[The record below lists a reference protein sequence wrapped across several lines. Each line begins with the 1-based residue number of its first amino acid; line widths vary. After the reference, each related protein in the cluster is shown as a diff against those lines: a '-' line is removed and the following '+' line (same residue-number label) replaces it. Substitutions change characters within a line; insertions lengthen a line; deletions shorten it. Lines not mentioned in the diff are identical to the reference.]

1 MNLSNQWQRNR
12 VGAVLSILLSVAAG
26 LVVGEYDFSISTA
39 LKNLSYDLPFVIRTE
54 ISSYLP
60 NSDSQAPD
68 DVVIVYLDD
77 VSHQELNQPY
87 NAPWDRRY
95 HAALLDR
102 LTAEGARAVVFDIIF
117 TDPSPQ
123 DPEADVIFAQAIEKN
138 GRVILATD
146 LLQSNAGQGETP
158 LEEIVLPYDPFDA
171 NCAEIGFSAVHQN
184 SDLEV
189 RQHYHSPEMNEL
201 FESLTWATA
210 RFLGAEATK
219 DDSTRTMDRW
229 VNYYGPPR
237 SLPHYSFH
245 EVVTENAL
253 NGTPFKD
260 KIVYVGAHLVT
271 YSSGQRKD
279 EFIHPWSSW
288 GLSSFWGRFMP
299 GVEVHSTIL
308 LNLLRQD
315 WITRVPLKLEMLF
328 LIVMGTLLGGGL
340 VVLRPLTAT
349 FVAVLTAILVTLV
362 ATYLHWIQR
371 AWFPWAIFVTVQ
383 LPIAW
388 TVSVVFNSVKLYV
401 QKQLLEQSIRAYL
414 SPKLVKA
421 FANRQDENFLKPGAK
436 KQELSILF
444 SDIEGFTSLS
454 EGMDSSELADLMNGY
469 FETTVSHGIHATD
482 GTVVKYIGDAI
493 FAFWNAPEPQDDHA
507 TRACEAAIQIQ
518 NQPYRFSESKP
529 INTRIGIHS
538 GSADVGNFGSE
549 NRVDYTAIGENINLA
564 SRLEGLNKYLGTR
577 TLISIETRNAAAPTI
592 ITRDLGQFRLKGF
605 ERRVHVF
612 EILGSGEAT
621 KAETETFAPG
631 FAKALEHFRSK
642 EFSHAEKSFR
652 EILSQKPGDGPSEF
666 FLRQIESFSQTP
678 PPSDW
683 QGEVQLDEK

>member
-1 MNLSNQWQRNR
+1 VNLSNQWHRNR

-26 LVVGEYDFSISTA
+26 LVVGEYDFSISTT
-39 LKNLSYDLPFVIRTE
+39 LKNLSYDLPFVIRSQ
-54 ISSYLP
+54 ISSYR
-60 NSDSQAPD
+60 SSFDSQPPD

-77 VSHQELNQPY
+77 VSHKELDQPY
-87 NAPWDRRY
+87 NAPWDRRH

-123 DPEADVIFAQAIEKN
+123 DPEADAIFAEAIRRN

-146 LLQSNAGQGETP
+146 LIQSSSGQGGNKM
-158 LEEIVLPYDPFDA
+158 EELVIPYDPFDE

-184 SDLEV
+184 SDLKV
-189 RQHYHSPEMNEL
+189 RQHYHSPAMNEL

-219 DDSTRTMDRW
+219 NDSTRSMDRW

-245 EVVTENAL
+245 EVVSEDAL
-253 NGTPFKD
+253 KGTPFKD
-260 KIVYVGAHLVT
+260 KIVYVGAHLIT

-279 EFIHPWSSW
+279 EFLHPWSSW
-288 GLSSFWGRFMP
+288 GLSTSLGRFMA

-315 WITRVPLKLEMLF
+315 WITRAPLRLEMLF
-328 LIVMGTLLGGGL
+328 LIGMGSLLGGGL
-340 VVLRPLTAT
+340 VLLRPLSATITAI
-349 FVAVLTAILVTLV
+349 LTALLVTLV
-362 ATYLHWIQR
+362 ATYLHWIHR
-371 AWFPWAIFVTVQ
+371 IWFPWAIFVVIQ
-383 LPIAW
+383 IPIAW
-388 TVSVVFNSVKLYV
+388 IFSVVFNSVKLYV

-421 FANRQDENFLKPGAK
+421 FASRQDENFLKPGAK

-454 EGMDSSELADLMNGY
+454 EGMDSSELANLMNGY

-518 NQPYRFSESKP
+518 NKPYRFSESKP

-564 SRLEGLNKYLGTR
+564 ARLEGLNKYLATR
-577 TLISIETRNAAAPTI
+577 TLISIETRDAAAPTI

-605 ERRVHVF
+605 ERKVHVF
-612 EILGSGEAT
+612 EILGSGKDTEAE
-621 KAETETFAPG
+621 AETFAPS
-631 FAKALEHFRSK
+631 FAKALEQFQAK
-642 EFSHAEKSFR
+642 EFDLAENSFQ
-652 EILSQKPGDGPSEF
+652 ETLSIRPGDGPSEF
-666 FLRQIESFSQTP
+666 FLRQIEVFRQAP
-678 PPSDW
+678 PTSDW

>member
-1 MNLSNQWQRNR
+1 MNFNNQWQRNR
-12 VGAVLSILLSVAAG
+12 VGALLSILLSVTAG
-26 LVVGEYDFSISTA
+26 LVVGEYDLSISTK
-39 LKNLSYDLPFVIRTE
+39 LKYLSYDLPFVIRSGIE
-54 ISSYLP
+54 SYLP
-60 NSDSQAPD
+60 NSDSQSPD
-68 DVVIVYLDD
+68 DVVLVYLDD
-77 VSHQELNQPY
+77 VSHQQLDQPY
-87 NAPWDRRY
+87 NAPWDRRH

-102 LTAEGARAVVFDIIF
+102 LTAEGAKAVVFDIIF

-123 DPEADVIFAQAIEKN
+123 DPEADAIFAQAIEEN

-146 LLQSNAGQGETP
+146 LLQSDSGQGGNMMEQ
-158 LEEIVLPYDPFDA
+158 IVIPYDPFDA

-184 SDLEV
+184 SDQEV

-210 RFLGAEATK
+210 RFLGAEVTK

-229 VNYYGPPR
+229 INYYGPPR

-245 EVVTENAL
+245 EVITENAL
-253 NGTPFKD
+253 TGTPFKD
-260 KIVYVGAHLVT
+260 KIVYVGAHLIT
-271 YSSGQRKD
+271 YNSGERKD
-279 EFIHPWSSW
+279 EFFHPWSSW
-288 GLSSFWGRFMP
+288 GLSTSAGRFMP

-315 WITRVPLKLEMLF
+315 WITQVPLRLEMIF

-340 VVLRPLTAT
+340 VLLRPLTAT
-349 FVAVLTAILVTLV
+349 FVAIATALLVTLI

-371 AWFPWAIFVTVQ
+371 LWFPWAIFVVVQ

-388 TVSVVFNSVKLYV
+388 IVSVVFNSVKLYV

-421 FANRQDENFLKPGAK
+421 FSSRQDENFLKPGAK

-454 EGMDSSELADLMNGY
+454 EGMDSSELAKLMNGY

-493 FAFWNAPEPQDDHA
+493 FAFWNAPEPQNDHA

-564 SRLEGLNKYLGTR
+564 ARLEGLNKHLGTR
-577 TLISIETRNAAAPTI
+577 TLISIDTRNAASPSI
-592 ITRDLGQFRLKGF
+592 LTRDLGKFRLKGF
-605 ERRVHVF
+605 ERTVHVF
-612 EILGSGEAT
+612 ELLSSNDAT
-621 KAETETFAPG
+621 AADLSTFSLN
-631 FAKALEHFRSK
+631 FTKALEHFQAK
-642 EFSHAEKSFR
+642 EFDQAEKSFQESHSSR
-652 EILSQKPGDGPSEF
+652 PDDGPSEF
-666 FLRQIESFSQTP
+666 FLRQIESFRQTP
-678 PPSDW
+678 PSPDW